1 MLKIKMACE
10 SCDLP
15 NGPVNEPAPKMPE
28 FPIWKMED
36 GRVFTDYLHRVAYH
50 EPSKGSFYLKEDM
63 KSRGD
68 KLRAEFFEAAAANA
82 QVTRCQPP
90 AVPPHADVQTCNSRV
105 CTFAKVGDP
114 FTIGLSTAFK

>member
-1 MLKIKMACE
+1 MACE
-10 SCDLP
+10 SCTVP
-15 NGPVNEPAPKMPE
+15 TGPVNDPAPAMPE

-63 KSRGD
+63 KSQGA
-68 KLRAEFFEAAAANA
+68 KLRQAFFEEAAAKA

-90 AVPPHADVQTCNSRV
+90 AVPPHTDVQTCDNRV
-105 CTFAKVGDP
+105 CTFAKVDDP
-114 FTIGLSTAFK
+114 FSLGLSTRFK